1 MSEKATLWIIS
12 ELFPPEETST
22 GYIMGEIANAM
33 VDKYEVKVVCG
44 PAVYDKNKKADNHSK
59 FRLDESIELIRV
71 DGVEENKAS
80 KLSRIKKFLLMSWRL
95 YKVAKKNIGR
105 GDHVLMVTNPFP
117 LIVLMGHLRRHRDFK
132 LSMLVHDVTP
142 EGLYTD
148 IHIPGAVYPMVERV
162 FNKAYASTDLLISIG
177 RDMSEILVRKCKG
190 MKHQPEIMVIEN
202 WGDVENI
209 KPVDKKPSDK
219 VVIEYAG
226 NIGNAQGV
234 GEFVDVL
241 HEAGWGNVK
250 FSIWGT
256 GSAEAGIK
264 EKVAEYGMQD
274 SVVFNGP
281 YFRSQQIDVLNACDI
296 ALVRLVEGMYGLGV
310 PSKTYN
316 ILAAGKPVLYIG
328 EKNTEIW
335 CVIKENHNGFC
346 FEPMDNEGLTSFLR
360 SLSADMIPELKE
372 MGKRSRK
379 VVEEK
384 YSEPVILKKFI
395 DVV

>member
-1 MSEKATLWIIS
+1 MKQTLWIIS

-33 VDKYEVKVVCG
+33 TAKYDVKVIAG
-44 PAVYDKNKKADNHSK
+44 PEVYDKNKKTDSNNK
-59 FRLDESIELIRV
+59 FRLDERIEV
-71 DGVEENKAS
+71 THVAAVPEDKSS

-95 YKVAKKNIGR
+95 YRVAKKSIKK

-117 LIVLMGHLRRHRDFK
+117 LIVLMGHLWRHRDFK

-148 IHIPGAVYPMVERV
+148 IHIPGSVYPMVERV

-177 RDMSEILVRKCKG
+177 RDMSEILARKCKG
-190 MKHQPEIMVIEN
+190 RKHQPKIMVIEN
-202 WGDVENI
+202 WGDVESI
-209 KPVDKKPSDK
+209 MPKERKSSDK

-241 HEAGWGNVK
+241 HEADCKNVV
-250 FSIWGT
+250 FNVWGT

-264 EKVAEYGMQD
+264 QKVADYGMQECV
-274 SVVFNGP
+274 SFNGP
-281 YFRSQQIDVLNACDI
+281 YFRSQQIDVLNDCDM

-310 PSKTYN
+310 PSKSYN
-316 ILAAGKPVLYIG
+316 ILAAGKPILYIG
-328 EKNTEIW
+328 EKGTEIW
-335 CVIKENHNGFC
+335 RMIEENGNGVC
-346 FEPMDNEGLTSFLR
+346 FEPSDSEGLKQFLC
-360 SLSADMIPELKE
+360 SLNADSVRELQEK
-372 MGKRSRK
+372 GKISRK
-379 VVEEK
+379 LAEDK
-384 YSEPVILKKFI
+384 YSKDVILQKFVE
-395 DVV
+395 VV

>member
-1 MSEKATLWIIS
+1 MKQTLWIIS

-33 VDKYEVKVVCG
+33 TAKYDVKVIAG
-44 PAVYDKNKKADNHSK
+44 PSVYDKNKKKDSNNK
-59 FRLDESIELIRV
+59 FRLDESIEV
-71 DGVEENKAS
+71 THVAAVSEDKSS

-95 YKVAKKNIGR
+95 YKVAKKDIKK

-148 IHIPGAVYPMVERV
+148 IHIPGALYPMVERV

-177 RDMSEILVRKCKG
+177 RDMSEILTRKCKG
-190 MKHQPEIMVIEN
+190 RKNQPEILVIEN
-202 WGDVENI
+202 WGDVESI
-209 KPVDKKPSDK
+209 KPMERKPSDK
-219 VVIEYAG
+219 IVIEYAG

-241 HEAGWGNVK
+241 HDAGCKNVV

-256 GSAEAGIK
+256 GGAEAGIK
-264 EKVAEYGMQD
+264 QKVANYGMQD
-274 SVVFNGP
+274 CVSFNGP
-281 YFRSQQIDVLNACDI
+281 YFRSQQIDVLNDCDM

-310 PSKTYN
+310 PSKSYN
-316 ILAAGKPVLYIG
+316 ILAAGKPILYIG
-328 EKNTEIW
+328 EKGTEVWRMIE
-335 CVIKENHNGFC
+335 ENGNGVC
-346 FEPMDNEGLTSFLR
+346 FEPSDLEGLKKFLF
-360 SLSADMIPELKE
+360 SLNADSVSELQEK
-372 MGKRSRK
+372 GKISRK
-379 VVEEK
+379 LAEEK
-384 YSEPVILKKFI
+384 YSKEVILKKFTE
-395 DVV
+395 VV